1 MLFFVGFFVISM
13 ACSVITIKTLV
24 GYSDMKLFYKLMIV
38 AVVLLGWFSF
48 PVIRFLLR
56 TGWMSDQV
64 FAPFSMIAY
73 TLFGFVFILFSM
85 IILRDIVWYL
95 IYGSARLLGRD
106 GWWLNPKNIS
116 VLGYAN
122 MIVVFLSVALSSYA
136 LYEGTR
142 VPAVK
147 EVNIYS
153 PLLKQDLRLV
163 QLSDLHI
170 TRTTPVSRVESIVEK
185 INSLNP
191 DAIVMTGDIIDDNVN
206 KIENQ
211 LNALAGLAA
220 PYGIYSS
227 MGNHEFY
234 NNMNAW
240 SYKFKQL
247 GFQTLFNK
255 GVFIGNSNVFVSGIP
270 DAHTAYM
277 HPDFNINFKKALE
290 GSSRDNFK
298 ILLSHNPEIANS
310 ISSFN
315 YQLMLSGHTHGGQ
328 IFPFHYLVKK
338 ANKYLSGD
346 YKVNGIDLHV
356 SNGAGTWGPSM
367 RLFAPSE
374 IAVVNL
380 YKK

>member
-1 MLFFVGFFVISM
+1 M

-24 GYSDMKLFYKLMIV
+24 GYSDMKLLYKLMIA

-64 FAPFSMIAY
+64 FAPFSMLAY

-106 GWWLNPKNIS
+106 SWWLNPKNIS

-277 HPDFNINFKKALE
+277 HPDFNINFKKALK